1 MDVHQ
6 ACGISV
12 DCILKTTALR
22 KGCDN
27 LTVVIIAFDYFEKF
41 MNSSNPPSLYP
52 VKEEKVAEVLL
63 PFLKE
68 KNDNLGILN
77 DIHELMQ

>member
-1 MDVHQ
+1 M
-6 ACGISV
+6 
-12 DCILKTTALR
+12 
-22 KGCDN
+22 
-27 LTVVIIAFDYFEKF
+27 VIIAFDYFEKF

>member
-1 MDVHQ
+1 M
-6 ACGISV
+6 
-12 DCILKTTALR
+12 
-22 KGCDN
+22 
-27 LTVVIIAFDYFEKF
+27 TVVIIAFDHFEKF
-41 MNSSNPPSLYP
+41 MSSSNPPSLYP